1 MSEYNICGV
10 LIHAQHEHVNRI
22 KQSLI
27 SQQGVEVHA
36 VSDDGRLVVTVEG
49 ASRKQVADIIMK
61 FHELQGVL
69 SAAMIYQFSDDN
81 STINKSIKS
90 KSGEERM
97 SA

>member
-1 MSEYNICGV
+1 MSEYTICGV
-10 LIHAQHEHVNRI
+10 LIHAQQQHLEQI
-22 KQSLI
+22 KQLLI

-36 VSDDGRLVVTVEG
+36 VSEDGRLVVTVED
-49 ASRKQVADIIMK
+49 ASRKQVADKIMK

-69 SAAMIYQFSDDN
+69 SAAMIYQFSDEHSEN
-81 STINKSIKS
+81 NELTKS